1 MSSLHKKYT
10 IPKRKKPIDLSNLC
24 QDTKESI
31 RKMPLEFFVKYS
43 GCGCGPSLEPVPD
56 YRQAKAE
63 VVYKNDRNAWIVLG
77 VDRSSAVTSGYGGA
91 CHTQCAA
98 IDLVVGRMGTYAREC
113 DEEGEPVYA
122 NPDFKIDAAR
132 MYVSQ
137 KANIDEYFE
146 LVEGT
151 VGDSIAQSAIAL
163 KADDIRLVARS
174 GIKLVTG
181 TDTRDSQGER
191 QAAINGIDLIAGNTD
206 EDLQPLVKGC
216 NLVNGLTELVE
227 QIEDLREI
235 LYSFVKYQRSFNDAA
250 LSHTHISPFQPTASK
265 QLDTSPPFMMMARG
279 VKSIIQETAQTELSI
294 ISHQT
299 NLATWQQN
307 YLSTVADSYICSA
320 YNNTN

>member
-1 MSSLHKKYT
+1 
-10 IPKRKKPIDLSNLC
+10 
-24 QDTKESI
+24 
-31 RKMPLEFFVKYS
+31 MPPEFFAKYS
-43 GCGCGPSLEPVPD
+43 GCGCGPSLEPVPN

-63 VVYKNDRNAWIVLG
+63 MVYKNDRNAWIVLG
-77 VDRSSAVTSGYGGA
+77 VDRSSTITSGYGGA

-98 IDLVVGRMGTYAREC
+98 IDLVVGRMGPYAREC

-132 MYVSQ
+132 IYVSQ
-137 KANIDEYFE
+137 KTNIDEYFE

-151 VGDSIAQSAIAL
+151 VGESIAQSAIAL
-163 KADDIRLVARS
+163 KADDIRVVARR
-174 GIKLVTG
+174 GIKFVTG
-181 TDTRDSQGER
+181 TDARDSQGDR
-191 QAAINGIDLIAGNTD
+191 QAAVEGIDLIAGNTD

-235 LYSFVKYQRSFNDAA
+235 LYSFVKYQRSFNDAT
-250 LSHTHISPFQPTASK
+250 LSHSHSSPFYGR
-265 QLDTSPPFMMMARG
+265 DTSPPFMMMSQG
-279 VKSIIQETAQTELSI
+279 TKSIIQETAQTELSI

-299 NLATWQQN
+299 NLASWQQN